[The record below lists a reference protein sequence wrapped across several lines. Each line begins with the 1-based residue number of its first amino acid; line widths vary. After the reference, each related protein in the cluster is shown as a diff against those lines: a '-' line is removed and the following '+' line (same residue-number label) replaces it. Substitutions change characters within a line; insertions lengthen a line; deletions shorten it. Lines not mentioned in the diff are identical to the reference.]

1 MTITQLKYKL
11 PCMMRIITLFCL
23 LLVFSGCVFVTPAQA
38 PLVRKEQVHPFGA
51 TTIAFSPNGE
61 YLASGG
67 QFGEVIVW
75 KMPQLEK
82 ITEWVPH
89 RGSQV
94 RALQWVDNQ
103 RLLSAGEEGA
113 LVLHD
118 VKQGEIARLQQQGEQ
133 TALGWNA
140 AEQLLYSGNR
150 QGELKA
156 RMLKPDWPLVAQKT
170 WPAAITALD
179 VSRNGQLAVATDD
192 DQVYLLPSDLHSQQQ
207 LPSAGQTVWTLS
219 FSPDASSLMGGTWFH
234 VARWDVDSGKLQVL
248 DTEHSG
254 QVISLAWAPDGGHY
268 ATIGRNTDAQVRW
281 TNSKTGTVDRRM
293 SAHALC
299 GYAVRV
305 SPDGHYLA
313 TSSEDESIRL
323 YDLAA
328 PYKPVVI
335 QP

>member
-1 MTITQLKYKL
+1 MTLL
-11 PCMMRIITLFCL
+11 WLVLTLL
-23 LLVFSGCVFVTPAQA
+23 GCTVVTPAQA
-38 PLVRKEQVHPFGA
+38 PLIRKEQVHPFGA

-67 QFGEVIVW
+67 QFGEIIVW
-75 KMPQLEK
+75 QMPQLQK
-82 ITEWVPH
+82 ITDWVSH

-94 RALQWVDNQ
+94 RALVWVDNQ
-103 RLLSAGEEGA
+103 RLLSAGEEGS

-118 VKQGEIARLQQQGEQ
+118 VKLGETARLPQQGEL

-140 AEQLLYSGNR
+140 AEQILYSGNQ

-156 RMLKPDWPLVAQKT
+156 RLLKPDWPLLSQKK
-170 WPAAITALD
+170 WPAGITALD
-179 VSRNGQLAVATDD
+179 VSSSGQLAVATDD
-192 DQVYLLPSDLHSQQQ
+192 DQVYLLPSDLSKQRQ
-207 LPSAGQTVWTLS
+207 LPSAEQTVWTLS
-219 FSPDASSLMGGTWFH
+219 FSPDGTSLMGGTWFH
-234 VARWDVDSGKLQVL
+234 VARWDVSSGKLQVL
-248 DTEHSG
+248 DTEHNG
-254 QVISLAWAPDGGHY
+254 QVISLAWAPDGSHY

-281 TNSKTGTVDRRM
+281 TNVGSGVVERRM

-305 SPDGHYLA
+305 SPNGKYLA

-328 PYKPVVI
+328 PYKPVLI